1 MNWRAAIL
9 TVILRVLLPWAAAQR
24 RPAAGDADPD
34 SRTAG
39 RLRDRVRRHWGTP

>member
-1 MNWRAAIL
+1 MNWLAAIL
-9 TVILRVLLPWAAAQR
+9 TAVLRVLLPWAAAQR

-34 SRTAG
+34 SRTAD